1 MKIVI
6 LDGYCLNPGDLSWDG
21 FKELGDCVIYD
32 YTDASEVLQRAKD
45 ADVLITNKTV
55 ISGDMIRNLPRLK
68 YIGVLATGYNV
79 VDIAAAADCN
89 IAVTNIPA
97 YGTDSV
103 AQMTF
108 AHILNILHRIDHYT
122 QENQEGKWQKE
133 GNFCYWDTPLMEL
146 AGKKIGI
153 VGMGNTGKA
162 VGRIA
167 KAFGM
172 IVYAYTSGDISSLP
186 SGTIKANLEVLFKE
200 CDIVTL
206 HCPLTP
212 DTKGFINK
220 KLLDLMKPTAILINT
235 ARGQLI
241 NEADLAEALN
251 NNVLYAA
258 GVDVLSTEPPTNDN
272 PLLHA
277 RSCFITPHIAWATLE
292 ARKRLMKQAENNLK
306 AFLNGNYLNK
316 VN

>member
-6 LDGYCLNPGDLSWDG
+6 LDGYCLNPGDLSWDE
-21 FKELGDCVIYD
+21 FKNLGDCIIYD
-32 YTDASEVLQRAKD
+32 YTKDSEVLQRAKD

-55 ISGDMIRNLPRLK
+55 ISGNIIKNLPRLK

-79 VDIAAAADCN
+79 VDIEAATECN
-89 IAVTNIPA
+89 IVVTNIPA

-108 AHILNILHRIDHYT
+108 AHILNILHRIEHYT
-122 QENQEGKWQKE
+122 QENKNGKWVE
-133 GNFCYWDTPLMEL
+133 NGNFSYWDTPLMEL
-146 AGKKIGI
+146 NGKKIGI
-153 VGMGNTGKA
+153 VGMGNIGKA

-200 CDIVTL
+200 CDIIAL

-212 DTKGFINK
+212 ETKGFINSR
-220 KLLDLMKPTAILINT
+220 LLNLMKPTAILINT

-241 NEADLAEALN
+241 NETELAEALN
-251 NNVLYAA
+251 NKVLYAA
-258 GVDVLSTEPPTNDN
+258 GLDVLATEPPANDN
-272 PLLHA
+272 PLLNA
-277 RSCFITPHIAWATLE
+277 RNCFITPHIAWATLE
-292 ARKRLMKQAENNLK
+292 ARKRLMKQAVNNLK
-306 AFLNGNYLNK
+306 AFLNGNILNK